1 MQPRWPSMSNET
13 NKHLADI
20 LDSIASIDVH
30 LGGKKDF
37 SFYCANITVKR
48 AVERELEIIGEAVGR
63 ILKEDAGFPIAYGKI
78 IVGMR
83 NRIIHSYDAVDDNL
97 VWKVITKDIP
107 ILKTEVETLLK
118 K

>member
-1 MQPRWPSMSNET
+1 MSNEI

-20 LDSIASIDVH
+20 LDAIASIDIH
-30 LGGKKDF
+30 LGDKRDF
-37 SFYCANITVKR
+37 AIYCSNITIKR

-63 ILKEDAGFPIAYGKI
+63 ILKEDDDFPLAHGKT

-97 VWKVITKDIP
+97 VWKVISKDIP
-107 ILKTEVETLLK
+107 VLKAEVETLLK